1 MAINDQKNTGTPS
14 GRESAKSVNGDDK
27 SIENQDLDLSFMGS
41 REETADSRTIAS
53 RKRLREKMGTEIEE
67 FLARGGK
74 IDQIEPNVTSDPPK
88 RPVSHYGQ
96 RPI

>member
-1 MAINDQKNTGTPS
+1 MAIKDQKNTG
-14 GRESAKSVNGDDK
+14 KSSDK
-27 SIENQDLDLSFMGS
+27 SPARSVSVKSNATENRDLDLGFMGS
-41 REETADSRTIAS
+41 REETADSRNVAS
-53 RKRLREKMGTEIEE
+53 RNRLRDKVGSEVEE

-74 IDQIEPNVTSDPPK
+74 INHIERNVTSDPPK

>member
-1 MAINDQKNTGTPS
+1 MAINDQQRTGASS
-14 GRESAKSVNGDDK
+14 GQESAKSANGNDK

-53 RKRLREKMGTEIEE
+53 RRRLRDKMGNEVEE

-74 IDQIEPNVTSDPPK
+74 IDHIEPNVTSDPPK